1 MRHLVLMGVIVAAA
15 TLCLGA
21 SAEKTEDAKL
31 YAAAVADTS
40 RPATDTAR
48 DVNRKPAETLAVA
61 RIKPGDV
68 VADWAAGSGYFSRLF
83 MDVVGP
89 NGHVYVV
96 EPDEEAK
103 FSAKAIAEFQE
114 LSKTHANLSVVT
126 GTALNSVK
134 FDRPLDVFWI
144 SQAYHDLKD
153 PFFGPVDT
161 AAFNKAVYAALK
173 PGGVYIVLDHV
184 AAAGAPADVTDTLHR
199 IDPAVV
205 KREVEAAGF
214 KFESESKILSNPSD
228 PHTAVVFD
236 KSIRGKTDQFIY
248 RFRKPK

>member
-1 MRHLVLMGVIVAAA
+1 MRHLVLLGVIIAAA

-21 SAEKTEDAKL
+21 SSEGSGDAKL

-48 DVNRKPAETLAVA
+48 DENRKPAETLAVI

-68 VADWAAGSGYFSRLF
+68 IADWAAGSGYFSRLF
-83 MDVVGP
+83 ADVVGSK
-89 NGHVYVV
+89 GHVYVV
-96 EPDEEAK
+96 QPDEEAK
-103 FSAKAIAEFQE
+103 FTAKATAELQE
-114 LSKTHANLSVVT
+114 YSKTHPNLSVVT
-126 GTALNSVK
+126 GTAMNSFK
-134 FDRPLDVFWI
+134 FDRPLDYFFI

-153 PFFGPVDT
+153 KFFGPVDT

-173 PGGVYIVLDHV
+173 PGGVYIVLDHA
-184 AAAGAPADVTDTLHR
+184 AAAGAPADVTETLHR

-214 KFESESKILSNPSD
+214 KFESESKLLANASD
-228 PHTAVVFD
+228 PHTAMVFD
-236 KSIRGKTDQFIY
+236 KSIRGKTDQFIF
-248 RFRKPK
+248 RFRKPH

>member
-1 MRHLVLMGVIVAAA
+1 MRHLVLLGAVVAAA

-21 SAEKTEDAKL
+21 SSENAADASL

-40 RPATDTAR
+40 RPAVDTAR
-48 DVNRKPAETLAVA
+48 DENRKPAETLAFA
-61 RIKPGDV
+61 HIRPGDA

-83 MDVVGP
+83 LDVVGP
-89 NGHVYVV
+89 QGHVYVIQ
-96 EPDEEAK
+96 PDEEAK
-103 FSAKAIAEFQE
+103 FTAKATAELQE
-114 LSKTHANLSVVT
+114 FSKTHANLSVVT
-126 GTALNSVK
+126 GTAMNTLK

-153 PFFGPVDT
+153 KFFGPVDT
-161 AAFNKAVYAALK
+161 AAFDKAVYAALK

-184 AAAGAPADVTDTLHR
+184 AASGAPADVTETLHR
-199 IDPAVV
+199 IDPQVV

-214 KFESESKILSNPSD
+214 KFESESKILANPSE
-228 PHTAVVFD
+228 PHTAMVFD